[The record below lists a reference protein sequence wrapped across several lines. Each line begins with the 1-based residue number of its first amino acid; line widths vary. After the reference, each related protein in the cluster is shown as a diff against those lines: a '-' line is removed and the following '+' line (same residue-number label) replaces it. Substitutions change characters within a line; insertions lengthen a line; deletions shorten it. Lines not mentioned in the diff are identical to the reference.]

1 MMDVEAVKNLLEDMW
16 KELPK
21 RKQQKWR
28 EQINL

>member
-1 MMDVEAVKNLLEDMW
+1 MDVEAVKNLLKDMW

-28 EQINL
+28 EQN